1 VVTRSPTFKRARRGF
16 VCRAGRAFAR
26 GSRTYGIAPNWG
38 LQTCDQLGSLWHAKW
53 RPSIR
58 ASALTKG
65 FWAGKRFRSARRRN
79 RGEEAQTNPPPSS
92 EHHHLLGLSYTVRDI
107 PRPASGAAKKMTK
120 RKKPP
125 SPSRFSLLSAS
136 PSPVSSVY
144 YVTFLAIAIISMAQL
159 RGVYESSIGLS
170 FLLSPASSSAS
181 SAETSSA
188 SGLEQDPYYAAILAH
203 LLAPT
208 APNDADDDPVATGA
222 SEEEEGEEA
231 YTATK
236 KAGRGGLEN
245 QFSGDSSNEEAGLV
259 GVEAVPN
266 PNSSADGEVRR
277 RYYLDE
283 GTNAKPPEAFDPVEL
298 VPDDAVEEIQV
309 AEPVASS
316 YRDDDAGDD
325 DGDGTGDEFTVTS
338 PDKTSDE
345 GDGEEVTSAVS
356 TKSLEE
362 AIARIV
368 EVARMPSQQTN
379 SSGVVLASN
388 TEESSSPLKEAVGR
402 IVVPNSSV
410 SAPTKPG
417 GTTNDVYYSV
427 ARTDRAG
434 ATIRDMVVA
443 LAYGYA
449 HNKTYGGACYV
460 NPMRDAPSRQADKEA
475 LIRSVG
481 LQEVLKFACPDSYD
495 EGLLQQEDYAS
506 TKQRNKLVNPAFVNW
521 LRSKVVLPDLSAGSG
536 AHGGDA
542 VVHVRRGDVDPCNE
556 WADRYLPNS
565 YYQEVLRKYVPRN
578 ARVSVFSESWS
589 FEPWTDFPSP
599 RHKVFLDTDLAEV
612 WRAVMSAQYVVLS
625 LSSFVY
631 IPAIL
636 NPKATVLYA
645 PTWQFVP
652 MPHWIKVGMGIRRRS
667 DAKVKALAEAKCAT
681 HESLLAGTSMGRG
694 ARNQSLIRTQPP
706 VVAEG
711 K

>member
-1 VVTRSPTFKRARRGF
+1 
-16 VCRAGRAFAR
+16 
-26 GSRTYGIAPNWG
+26 
-38 LQTCDQLGSLWHAKW
+38 
-53 RPSIR
+53 
-58 ASALTKG
+58 
-65 FWAGKRFRSARRRN
+65 
-79 RGEEAQTNPPPSS
+79 
-92 EHHHLLGLSYTVRDI
+92 VRDI
-107 PRPASGAAKKMTK
+107 PRPASGATANKMTK
-120 RKKPP
+120 RKKP
-125 SPSRFSLLSAS
+125 SSSRFSLMSAS

-170 FLLSPASSSAS
+170 ILLSPVSSSSSA
-181 SAETSSA
+181 ASA
-188 SGLEQDPYYAAILAH
+188 SASTLGVEQDPYYATILAH
-203 LLAPT
+203 LLAP
-208 APNDADDDPVATGA
+208 AAASNDDDDDDDGPVVTGA
-222 SEEEEGEEA
+222 SEEEEGVEEA
-231 YTATK
+231 FPATDR
-236 KAGRGGLEN
+236 AIRGAPEN
-245 QFSGDSSNEEAGLV
+245 DFNGESSNDRAGTEE
-259 GVEAVPN
+259 GVEEESAAN
-266 PNSSADGEVRR
+266 PNEPKGGSADGEARR

-298 VPDDAVEEIQV
+298 VPDDAVEEIHV
-309 AEPVASS
+309 DEPVASS
-316 YRDDDAGDD
+316 YRDDDAGGDDD
-325 DGDGTGDEFTVTS
+325 DGDETGDEFAVSS
-338 PDKTSDE
+338 PDKASNSKEGAGDE
-345 GDGEEVTSAVS
+345 ATSAVS
-356 TKSLEE
+356 TKPLEE
-362 AIARIV
+362 AVARLV
-368 EVARMPSQQTN
+368 EGARMPSQRTN

-388 TEESSSPLKEAVGR
+388 TEESASSPLKEAVAR
-402 IVVPNSSV
+402 IFETDSNVPPP
-410 SAPTKPG
+410 AETG

-434 ATIRDMVVA
+434 ATIRDMVLA

-449 HNKTYGGACYV
+449 HNQTYGGACYV

-481 LQEVLKFACPDSYD
+481 LQDVLKFACPDSYD

-506 TKQRNKLVNPAFVNW
+506 TKQRNMLVNPKFVTW
-521 LRSKVVLPDLSAGSG
+521 LRSKVVVLPELSAGGSSSS

-556 WADRYLPNS
+556 WADRYLPNA

-599 RHKVFLDTDLAEV
+599 RHRVFLDTDLAEV

-636 NPKATVLYA
+636 NPNATVLYA

-652 MPHWIKVGMGIRRRS
+652 MPNWTKVGIGIRRRS
-667 DAKVKALAEAKCAT
+667 NAKVKALAETKCAT

-694 ARNQSLIRTQPP
+694 AKNQSLIRTQPP
-706 VVAEG
+706 VLAEE

>member
-1 VVTRSPTFKRARRGF
+1 
-16 VCRAGRAFAR
+16 
-26 GSRTYGIAPNWG
+26 
-38 LQTCDQLGSLWHAKW
+38 
-53 RPSIR
+53 
-58 ASALTKG
+58 
-65 FWAGKRFRSARRRN
+65 
-79 RGEEAQTNPPPSS
+79 
-92 EHHHLLGLSYTVRDI
+92 VRDI
-107 PRPASGAAKKMTK
+107 PRPASGATANKMTK
-120 RKKPP
+120 RKKPSSP
-125 SPSRFSLLSAS
+125 SSRFSLLSAS

-159 RGVYESSIGLS
+159 RGVYESSVGLS
-170 FLLSPASSSAS
+170 ILLNSPASSSAS
-181 SAETSSA
+181 ASSSA
-188 SGLEQDPYYAAILAH
+188 ASEHDPYYATILAH
-203 LLAPT
+203 LLAP
-208 APNDADDDPVATGA
+208 AKSDDDDDPVVTGA
-222 SEEEEGEEA
+222 SEEEDVGEEA
-231 YTATK
+231 YPATDR
-236 KAGRGGLEN
+236 AVRGAPEN
-245 QFSGDSSNEEAGLV
+245 DFNGESSNDRAGTGGVEEA
-259 GVEAVPN
+259 AAN
-266 PNSSADGEVRR
+266 PHEPKGGSADGEARR

-298 VPDDAVEEIQV
+298 VPDDAVEEIQINK
-309 AEPVASS
+309 PGASS

-325 DGDGTGDEFTVTS
+325 DDGDETGDEFTVIS
-338 PDKTSDE
+338 PDKASNSEE
-345 GDGEEVTSAVS
+345 GAGEEGTSAVS
-356 TKSLEE
+356 TTPLEQ
-362 AIARIV
+362 AVARLV
-368 EVARMPSQQTN
+368 EGARMPSQRTT
-379 SSGVVLASN
+379 SSDLVLASN
-388 TEESSSPLKEAVGR
+388 TEESASSPLKEAVAR
-402 IVVPNSSV
+402 IFETDSSV
-410 SAPTKPG
+410 SRPDEPA

-434 ATIRDMVVA
+434 ATIRDMVLA

-449 HNKTYGGACYV
+449 HNQTYGGACYV

-481 LQEVLKFACPDSYD
+481 LQDVLKFACPDSYD

-506 TKQRNKLVNPAFVNW
+506 TKQRYMLVNPKFVTW
-521 LRSKVVLPDLSAGSG
+521 LRSKVVVLPELSGGGGSSS

-556 WADRYLPNS
+556 WADRYLPNA

-636 NPKATVLYA
+636 NPNATVLYA

-652 MPHWIKVGMGIRRRS
+652 MPHWIKVGIGIRRRS
-667 DAKVKALAEAKCAT
+667 NAKVKALAEAKCAT

-694 ARNQSLIRTQPP
+694 AKNQSLIRTQPP
-706 VVAEG
+706 VLAEE

>member
-1 VVTRSPTFKRARRGF
+1 M
-16 VCRAGRAFAR
+16 
-26 GSRTYGIAPNWG
+26 
-38 LQTCDQLGSLWHAKW
+38 
-53 RPSIR
+53 
-58 ASALTKG
+58 
-65 FWAGKRFRSARRRN
+65 
-79 RGEEAQTNPPPSS
+79 
-92 EHHHLLGLSYTVRDI
+92 RDI
-107 PRPASGAAKKMTK
+107 PRPASVVATNKM
-120 RKKPP
+120 RKPNKP
-125 SPSRFSLLSAS
+125 SASSRFSLLSAS

-159 RGVYESSIGLS
+159 RGVYESCIGLS
-170 FLLSPASSSAS
+170 ILLPPTSFASSSAAASSSAS
-181 SAETSSA
+181 
-188 SGLEQDPYYAAILAH
+188 GIEQDPYYATILAH

-208 APNDADDDPVATGA
+208 ASNDDDDHVATGA
-222 SEEEEGEEA
+222 SEEEEKEGEAEQA
-231 YTATK
+231 NTAK
-236 KAGRGGLEN
+236 GKADGAGPEN
-245 QFSGDSSNEEAGLV
+245 EFNGELSNEGAGAA
-259 GVEAVPN
+259 GPEAVVAEGAGEAPHDE
-266 PNSSADGEVRR
+266 PKGGSPDGEARR

-283 GTNAKPPEAFDPVEL
+283 GTHAKPPEAFDPVEL

-309 AEPVASS
+309 AEPVPSS

-325 DGDGTGDEFTVTS
+325 DGDETGDEFTVSS
-338 PDKTSDE
+338 PDKASEE
-345 GDGEEVTSAVS
+345 GDAEKATGAVS
-356 TKSLEE
+356 TTPLKE
-362 AIARIV
+362 A
-368 EVARMPSQQTN
+368 VARLVEGARTSTQRTN
-379 SSGVVLASN
+379 VTGVVLAST
-388 TEESSSPLKEAVGR
+388 TEEAAPPLKEAVAR
-402 IVVPNSSV
+402 IIETNSNSSP
-410 SAPTKPG
+410 PTERR
-417 GTTNDVYYSV
+417 GTTNTVYYSV

-434 ATIRDMVVA
+434 ATIRDMVLA

-449 HNKTYGGACYV
+449 HNQTYGGACYV

-481 LQEVLKFACPDSYD
+481 LQDVLTFACPGSYD

-506 TKQRNKLVNPAFVNW
+506 TKQRNMLVNPGFVNW
-521 LRSKVVLPDLSAGSG
+521 LRSKVALPEISPGGGSSSSSG

-612 WRAVMSAQYVVLS
+612 WRAVMSAKYVVLS

-636 NPKATVLYA
+636 NPNATVLYA

-652 MPHWIKVGMGIRRRS
+652 MPNWTKVGIGIRRRS
-667 DAKVKALAEAKCAT
+667 NANVKALAETKCAT

-694 ARNQSLIRTQPP
+694 AKNQSLIRTQPP
-706 VVAEG
+706 VVAEE